1 MIKKILVFMSG
12 LCLVLCGCS
21 KSDKDTVMKEFS
33 KKINNSDSYY
43 LTGELEMFNNETS
56 HNYDIKVSY
65 TKENNFKVSLKNK
78 SNNHE
83 QIILRNSDGVFVVT
97 PSLNKSFKFQS
108 EWPYNN
114 SQAYLLQ
121 VILSDLENDKEME
134 FISNENQYV
143 LSSKVNYSNNDELE
157 KQRVT
162 LDKNFEV
169 KTVEV
174 LDKSGNV
181 RIKMIFN
188 DIDYDAKFDT
198 DYYKLES
205 SVYSEVES
213 TKETTSIDDISYP
226 MYIPLNTTL
235 STQDK
240 LETETGERVIL
251 TFSGENP
258 FMLIEE
264 TASISNEFVTIPVN
278 GEIVMLGDAIG
289 IMDETS
295 LTWHTSDREYY
306 LVSSTLDTSSML
318 EVANSIGSIPVIK

>member
-1 MIKKILVFMSG
+1 MNKKILILLLSI
-12 LCLVLCGCS
+12 CLFLCGCN
-21 KSDKDTVMKEFS
+21 KNDKDTVMKEFS
-33 KKINNSDSYY
+33 KKINNSNSYY
-43 LTGELEMFNNETS
+43 LTGTLEMFNNENS

-65 TKENNFKVSLKNK
+65 TKENNFKVSLKNQA
-78 SNNHE
+78 NNHE
-83 QIILRNSDGVFVVT
+83 QIILRNNDGVYVVT

-121 VILSDLENDKEME
+121 VILSDLEKDKEME
-134 FISNENQYV
+134 FVSNEKEYV
-143 LSSKVNYSNNDELE
+143 LTSKVNYSNNAELE

-162 LDKNFEV
+162 IDKNSVV
-169 KTVEV
+169 KMVEV
-174 LDKSGNV
+174 LDKTGNV
-181 RIKMIFN
+181 KIKMIF
-188 DIDYDAKFDT
+188 DEIDYDAKFDE

-205 SVYSEVES
+205 NVSSEVES
-213 TKETTSIDDISYP
+213 TKETASIEDISYP
-226 MYIPLNTTL
+226 MYIPVNTTL

-240 LETETGERVIL
+240 LETATGERVIL

-264 TASISNEFVTIPVN
+264 TASVSDEFVTIPVN
-278 GEIVMLGDAIG
+278 GELVMLGDSIG

-295 LTWHTSDREYY
+295 LTWHTNNREYY
-306 LVSSTLDTSSML
+306 LVSSTLDTASLL